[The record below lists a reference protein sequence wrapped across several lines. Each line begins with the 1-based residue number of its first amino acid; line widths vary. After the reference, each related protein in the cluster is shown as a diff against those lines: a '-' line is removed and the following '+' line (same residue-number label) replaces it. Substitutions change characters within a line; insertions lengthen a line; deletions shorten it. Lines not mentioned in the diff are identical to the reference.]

1 MQFKILIP
9 EADKMEASLAIKG
22 SLQSWHERL
31 VHQNTLY
38 VKQYLK
44 AQGIQDDYSHYR
56 TVYFL
61 RSKDETVKRI
71 KDFIVMTSN
80 HVGRNI
86 KTLRTDNG
94 LEMVLLKGRIAL
106 VEAMRTMI
114 HAKNLP
120 LRLWAE
126 SINTA
131 AYVINRTR
139 TSPQRPKTPY
149 ELWFGQ
155 RAKLGKLFP
164 FGTTAYAHI
173 PKEKRRKLD
182 KKAEK
187 GHFVGYNEDVKG
199 FRIWFS
205 ETDKVDTKRDVI
217 FKENDHSPAFST
229 ENKKDDDLQTFR
241 FLEEPAIQPQN
252 YQPQEPE
259 PQIFEKSEESI
270 DEEESDGDD
279 DWDSANDPFDP
290 ED

>member
-1 MQFKILIP
+1 
-9 EADKMEASLAIKG
+9 
-22 SLQSWHERL
+22 
-31 VHQNTLY
+31 
-38 VKQYLK
+38 
-44 AQGIQDDYSHYR
+44 
-56 TVYFL
+56 
-61 RSKDETVKRI
+61 
-71 KDFIVMTSN
+71 
-80 HVGRNI
+80 
-86 KTLRTDNG
+86 
-94 LEMVLLKGRIAL
+94 MVLLKGRIAL

-131 AYVINRTR
+131 AYNNQCVINRTR

-155 RAKLGKLFP
+155 TAKLGKLFP

-187 GHFVGYNEDVKG
+187 GYFVGYNEDVKG

-205 ETDKVDTKRDVI
+205 ETDRVDTKRDVI

-241 FLEEPAIQPQN
+241 FLEEPAIEPQN

-279 DWDSANDPFDP
+279 DWDSAKDPFDP
-290 ED
+290 EDREREEEDVQVRLQEGRVLRDRDRIRKPSKYNDGIDPDTVLLAEGKEPQSYQEAITSSHATQ